1 MNVIRNQRRLSKQ
14 LEQHVVCGINMRSI
28 LLSLLAV
35 LAFATLVLARVSED
49 ERVRLWH
56 QNGNTWPPKWP
67 SNESPERQY
76 RMSLRD
82 RELQLIPGTNE
93 RWENYV
99 QYTQSRLVPRF
110 TEVGF
115 KVVPIPPTIFQKL
128 KEQVDAG
135 IANWDNL
142 RLERQIDAVFTPLP
156 SKFVDMHAVNQEVIQ
171 ELQSMH
177 EEWAGGI
184 QLRATSAY
192 GTRLYQNG
200 SSLVMHHDK
209 VFICSHYVPYLSSSN
224 VFVKRWLFITL
235 HNVLCLTL

>member
-1 MNVIRNQRRLSKQ
+1 
-14 LEQHVVCGINMRSI
+14 MRSL
-28 LLSLLAV
+28 LLSLLVV
-35 LAFATLVLARVSED
+35 LALATSVISRVSED
-49 ERVRLWH
+49 ERVRLWYA
-56 QNGNTWPPKWP
+56 NGNTWPPKWP

-82 RELQLIPGTNE
+82 RELQLIPGKNE

-115 KVVPIPPTIFQKL
+115 KVVPIPPAVYLKL
-128 KEQVDAG
+128 KEKVDEG
-135 IANWDNL
+135 IANWENL
-142 RLERQIDAVFTPLP
+142 RLEKQIDAVFTPIP
-156 SKFVDMHAVNQEVIQ
+156 SKFVDMHAVNYEVIR
-171 ELQSMH
+171 ELQSLH

-184 QLRATSAY
+184 KLRSTSAY

-209 VFICSHYVPYLSSSN
+209 VDL
-224 VFVKRWLFITL
+224 
-235 HNVLCLTL
+235 